1 MAEFEDIGAQ
11 ILVEKGLLSDSDAR
25 ESLEQGGLEALLDAA
40 SSDESSLATWLAE
53 EFGLK
58 VRSLADR
65 HFPPEILP
73 GLTAEKARQMGVLP
87 VERRDGAVLAA
98 LYDPGRLEVLDSL
111 SRETGE
117 FWEACIVTRSEF
129 ESTVDRWLGD
139 VSLHQLAQGAGEAV
153 AKERIPEPET
163 QDEGAIEAY
172 VQLLIK
178 EALKRRASDIHLE
191 PMGTRFRLRYR
202 IDGVLH
208 AMEDLPK
215 RLQAAILS
223 RIKLMSHMSI
233 AEKRLTQD
241 GRIRAVFPDKTVDL
255 RVSSIPSVHGESI
268 VMRILDQESLKLGLE
283 QLGFG
288 EGHERTFRRLVS
300 LPDGIIL
307 VTGPT
312 GSGKSTTLY
321 ACLNFLNQP
330 DRKII
335 TVEDPVEYQLSG
347 INQVQ
352 VLPEVGMSFAAGLRA
367 MLRQAPNII
376 MVGEIRDEETA
387 EIAVNASQTGHL
399 VLSTLHTNDA
409 PSAVTRLMDLGVPP
423 FLIASSLRASMAQRL
438 VRRVCPEC
446 WEPHALE
453 PHHRTLLEQMG
464 LQEEVAGAVLMQ
476 GRGCA
481 SCRDTGY
488 RGRLGIFEIMEML
501 PDIEEAVYRSAPH
514 SELRRLALSYG
525 MRSLR
530 EDGIRKAIAGI
541 STLDEVLSV
550 TL

>member
-1 MAEFEDIGAQ
+1 
-11 ILVEKGLLSDSDAR
+11 
-25 ESLEQGGLEALLDAA
+25 
-40 SSDESSLATWLAE
+40 
-53 EFGLK
+53 
-58 VRSLADR
+58 
-65 HFPPEILP
+65 
-73 GLTAEKARQMGVLP
+73 
-87 VERRDGAVLAA
+87 
-98 LYDPGRLEVLDSL
+98 
-111 SRETGE
+111 
-117 FWEACIVTRSEF
+117 
-129 ESTVDRWLGD
+129 
-139 VSLHQLAQGAGEAV
+139 
-153 AKERIPEPET
+153 
-163 QDEGAIEAY
+163 
-172 VQLLIK
+172 
-178 EALKRRASDIHLE
+178 
-191 PMGTRFRLRYR
+191 
-202 IDGVLH
+202 
-208 AMEDLPK
+208 
-215 RLQAAILS
+215 
-223 RIKLMSHMSI
+223 
-233 AEKRLTQD
+233 
-241 GRIRAVFPDKTVDL
+241 
-255 RVSSIPSVHGESI
+255 
-268 VMRILDQESLKLGLE
+268 
-283 QLGFG
+283 
-288 EGHERTFRRLVS
+288 
-300 LPDGIIL
+300 
-307 VTGPT
+307 
-312 GSGKSTTLY
+312 
-321 ACLNFLNQP
+321 
-330 DRKII
+330 
-335 TVEDPVEYQLSG
+335 
-347 INQVQ
+347 
-352 VLPEVGMSFAAGLRA
+352 

>member
-11 ILVEKGLLSDSDAR
+11 ILVEKGLLSDADAR

-53 EFGLK
+53 EFGLE

-153 AKERIPEPET
+153 AKERIPEPEA

-223 RIKLMSHMSI
+223 RIKLMAHMSI

-367 MLRQAPNII
+367 MLRQAPNVI
-376 MVGEIRDEETA
+376 MVGEIRDQETA

-446 WEPHALE
+446 GEPHALE

-530 EDGIRKAIAGI
+530 EDGLRKAIAGI